1 MFNTRKEL
9 KELKL
14 FINEMEEQHKKRIQE
29 LEQIEKE
36 TNKRLKYLQSD
47 IITLYK
53 ELFKIENEK
62 NKTTN
67 K

>member
-1 MFNTRKEL
+1 MFKARKEI

-14 FINEMEEQHKKRIQE
+14 FINEMEEQHKKRIQG

-36 TNKRLKYLQSD
+36 TNQRIKYLQSD
-47 IITLYK
+47 IITLSK
-53 ELFKIENEK
+53 EVFKIQNEK
-62 NKTTN
+62 TKTTN

>member
-47 IITLYK
+47 IITLSEQLIK
-53 ELFKIENEK
+53 LSETK
-62 NKTTN
+62 
-67 K
+67 

>member
-1 MFNTRKEL
+1 MFNTRKEI

-36 TNKRLKYLQSD
+36 TNKRLKYLQND
-47 IITLYK
+47 IITLSK
-53 ELFKIENEK
+53 EVFKIQNEK
-62 NKTTN
+62 TKTTN

>member
-14 FINEMEEQHKKRIQE
+14 FIKEMEEQHKKRIQE

-47 IITLYK
+47 IITLSEQLIK
-53 ELFKIENEK
+53 LSETK
-62 NKTTN
+62 
-67 K
+67 

>member
-29 LEQIEKE
+29 LEQLEKE

-47 IITLYK
+47 IITLSEQLIK
-53 ELFKIENEK
+53 LGETK
-62 NKTTN
+62 
-67 K
+67 

>member
-1 MFNTRKEL
+1 MFNTRKEI

-36 TNKRLKYLQSD
+36 TNKRIKYLQND
-47 IITLYK
+47 IITLSK
-53 ELFKIENEK
+53 EVFKIQNEK
-62 NKTTN
+62 TKTTN

>member
-1 MFNTRKEL
+1 MFNTRKEI

-36 TNKRLKYLQSD
+36 TNKRIKYLQSE
-47 IITLYK
+47 IITLSK
-53 ELFKIENEK
+53 EIFKIQNEK
-62 NKTTN
+62 TKTNNK
-67 K
+67 

>member
-29 LEQIEKE
+29 LEQLEKE

-47 IITLYK
+47 IITLSEQLIK
-53 ELFKIENEK
+53 LSETK
-62 NKTTN
+62 
-67 K
+67 

>member
-47 IITLYK
+47 IITLSK
-53 ELFKIENEK
+53 EVFKIENEK

>member
-36 TNKRLKYLQSD
+36 TNQRIKYLQND
-47 IITLYK
+47 IITLSE
-53 ELFKIENEK
+53 ELIKLSETK
-62 NKTTN
+62 
-67 K
+67 

>member
-1 MFNTRKEL
+1 MFKARKEI

-36 TNKRLKYLQSD
+36 ISD
-47 IITLYK
+47 L
-53 ELFKIENEK
+53 
-62 NKTTN
+62 NKTDIAEEVN
-67 K
+67 E

>member
-1 MFNTRKEL
+1 MFNTRKEI

-36 TNKRLKYLQSD
+36 TNQRLKYLQSE
-47 IITLYK
+47 IITLSK
-53 ELFKIENEK
+53 EVLKIQDEK
-62 NKTTN
+62 NKRNN

>member
-1 MFNTRKEL
+1 MFKARKEL
-9 KELKL
+9 KELKV

-36 TNKRLKYLQSD
+36 TNQRIKYLQSD
-47 IITLYK
+47 IVTLSK
-53 ELFKIENEK
+53 EVFKIQNEK
-62 NKTTN
+62 TKTTN

>member
-1 MFNTRKEL
+1 MFKARKEI

-36 TNKRLKYLQSD
+36 TNQRIKYLQND
-47 IITLYK
+47 IITLSNVI
-53 ELFKIENEK
+53 LKIQNEK
-62 NKTTN
+62 TKTTN

>member
-1 MFNTRKEL
+1 MFKARKEV

-36 TNKRLKYLQSD
+36 TNQRIKYLQSD
-47 IITLYK
+47 IITLSK
-53 ELFKIENEK
+53 EVFKIQNEK
-62 NKTTN
+62 TKTTN

>member
-36 TNKRLKYLQSD
+36 TNKRLKYLQSN
-47 IITLYK
+47 IITLSEQLIK
-53 ELFKIENEK
+53 LSETK
-62 NKTTN
+62 
-67 K
+67 

>member
-1 MFNTRKEL
+1 MFKARKEI

-47 IITLYK
+47 IITLSK
-53 ELFKIENEK
+53 EVFKIQNEK
-62 NKTTN
+62 TKTTN

>member
-9 KELKL
+9 KELKV

-47 IITLYK
+47 IVTLSK
-53 ELFKIENEK
+53 EVFKIQNEK
-62 NKTTN
+62 TKTTN

>member
-1 MFNTRKEL
+1 MFNTRKEI

-36 TNKRLKYLQSD
+36 TNKRLKYLQSN
-47 IITLYK
+47 IITLSK
-53 ELFKIENEK
+53 EVFKIQNEK
-62 NKTTN
+62 TKTTN

>member
-1 MFNTRKEL
+1 MFKARKEI

-36 TNKRLKYLQSD
+36 TNQRIKYLQSD
-47 IITLYK
+47 IITLSK
-53 ELFKIENEK
+53 EVFKIQNEK
-62 NKTTN
+62 TKTTN

>member
-1 MFNTRKEL
+1 MFNTRKEV

-36 TNKRLKYLQSD
+36 TNQRIKYLQSD
-47 IITLYK
+47 IITLSK
-53 ELFKIENEK
+53 EVFKIQNEK
-62 NKTTN
+62 TKTTN

>member
-1 MFNTRKEL
+1 MFNTRKEI

-36 TNKRLKYLQSD
+36 TNQRIKYLQSD
-47 IITLYK
+47 IITLSK
-53 ELFKIENEK
+53 EVFKIQNEK
-62 NKTTN
+62 TKTTN

>member
-47 IITLYK
+47 IITLSEQLIK
-53 ELFKIENEK
+53 LNETK
-62 NKTTN
+62 
-67 K
+67 

>member
-1 MFNTRKEL
+1 MFNTRKEI
-9 KELKL
+9 KELKV

-47 IITLYK
+47 IVTLSK
-53 ELFKIENEK
+53 EVFKIQNEK
-62 NKTTN
+62 TKTTN

>member
-1 MFNTRKEL
+1 MFNTRKEI

-36 TNKRLKYLQSD
+36 TNKRIKYLQSD
-47 IITLYK
+47 IITLSK
-53 ELFKIENEK
+53 EVFKIQNEK
-62 NKTTN
+62 TKTTN

>member
-1 MFNTRKEL
+1 MFNTRKEI

-29 LEQIEKE
+29 LEQLEKE

-47 IITLYK
+47 IITLSEQLIK
-53 ELFKIENEK
+53 LSETK
-62 NKTTN
+62 
-67 K
+67 